1 MRESLPLYPF
11 VHKLRLR
18 LQAEGPRAAAR
29 HVATRLRASVHE
41 QNRHLVLVK
50 ELDEI
55 AVPLRHGAV
64 ELELLERRHLPAL
77 ARLNRQR
84 DDLTGDGRFAGDLAD
99 GHHGFVAVKDGE
111 TIGFYWWV
119 DADTPP
125 HREFQS
131 VALGIRLGPRDVHGT
146 DFYVDAEQRA
156 GGTATDFLYQV
167 ERGLRE
173 RGFDRLWGTVDV
185 INRSARWTYGARGYR
200 EQWAVVGTRRLRR
213 WSYRV
218 EPLNAP

>member
-11 VHKLRLR
+11 LHKLRLR
-18 LQAEGPRAAAR
+18 LEADGPRAAAR
-29 HVATRLRASVHE
+29 HVATRLRASIHE
-41 QNRHLVLVK
+41 QDRHHVLVK
-50 ELDEI
+50 DLDEI

-64 ELELLERRHLPAL
+64 AVEPLERRHLPAL

-84 DDLTGDGRFAGDLAD
+84 DDLTGDRRFAGDLAE
-99 GHHGFVAVKDGE
+99 GHRGFVALKEGE
-111 TIGFYWWV
+111 PIGFYWWIDRNV
-119 DADTPP
+119 PP
-125 HREFQS
+125 HREFGT
-131 VALGIRLGPRDVHGT
+131 VALGVRLGEGDVYGT

-173 RGFDRLWGTVDV
+173 LGFDRLWGTVDV
-185 INRSARWTYGARGYR
+185 TNRSARWTYGARGYR